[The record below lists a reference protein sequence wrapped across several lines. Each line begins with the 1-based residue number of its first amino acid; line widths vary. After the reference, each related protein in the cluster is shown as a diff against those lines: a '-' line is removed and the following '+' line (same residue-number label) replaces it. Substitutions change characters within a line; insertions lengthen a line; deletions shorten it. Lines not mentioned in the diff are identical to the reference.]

1 MDIHNYKARFERTLQ
16 RIQEAQDI
24 LKENKHSLLGFK
36 DYCLSEGIGL
46 AKLERYLYDL
56 MKYVRMLKK
65 PVLEAKK
72 EDIRAVIAELEQTQ
86 LSAETKLCFKIAV
99 RRFHRF
105 LRGIDEKGVYPEEV
119 KWISTHLTE
128 NHHKLPEELL
138 TDEDIASI
146 IRHTKNIRD
155 RALLA
160 SLAESGCRIGEIGSM
175 SIKHISFEEY
185 GARLTV
191 KGKTGMRK
199 ILVIQSAPYLQEWIN
214 LHPDNRNPEAYVWVS
229 SKLEPLTYTRIVAI
243 LKTAAKNA
251 GIKKRIYPHLLRHS
265 RATASASK
273 MSESSMKHYFGW
285 TQSSR
290 MVGRY
295 VHMSGKA
302 TDDAILAMN
311 GIEVSKEKAKPA
323 LQPTQCQ
330 RCKTMNGATH
340 KFCKICGLPLDKD
353 EAEHILKAD
362 IEKSIKNS
370 QMNEIMN
377 QIINDGE
384 ILELIRRKLST

>member
-16 RIQEAQDI
+16 RIKEADDI
-24 LKENKHSLLGFK
+24 SKENKEILLKFK
-36 DYCLSEGIGL
+36 DYGLSEGIGL

-65 PVLEAKK
+65 PVLDAKK

-105 LRGIDEKGVYPEEV
+105 LRGIDEKVVYPEEV

-138 TDEDIASI
+138 TDEEIASI
-146 IRHTKNIRD
+146 IRHTKNMRD

-160 SLAESGCRIGEIGSM
+160 SLGESGCRIGEIGSM

-199 ILVIQSAPYLQEWIN
+199 ILVIQLAPYLQEWIN
-214 LHPDNRNPEAYVWVS
+214 LHPDNRNPEAFVWVS
-229 SKLEPLTYTRIVAI
+229 LKLEPLTYTRMVAI

-251 GIKKRIYPHLLRHS
+251 GVKKRIYPHLLRHS
-265 RATASASK
+265 RATNYASK
-273 MSESSMKHYFGW
+273 MSEASMKHYFGW

-311 GIEVSKEKAKPA
+311 GIEISKEKAKPA

-340 KFCKICGLPLDKD
+340 KFCKLCGFILDM
-353 EAEHILKAD
+353 
-362 IEKSIKNS
+362 
-370 QMNEIMN
+370 QT
-377 QIINDGE
+377 QQE
-384 ILELIRRKLST
+384 ILQKEASRKEIDNLMDSLI